1 MRAVIGS
8 DGDAL
13 CESCHRAAAEA
24 ERARGNAAGR
34 AHSMPRSRH
43 ASASASGGGGGGG
56 GLTMSVDAGS
66 CPRCGD
72 KVFEAEKMSSGG
84 RVYHMVSFLTIAC
97 RLAQQDLVQIRN

>member
-13 CESCHRAAAEA
+13 CESCHKAAAEA

-43 ASASASGGGGGGG
+43 ASASGGGGGGQ
-56 GLTMSVDAGS
+56 TMSVDAGS

-84 RVYHMVSFLTIAC
+84 RVYHKVGF
-97 RLAQQDLVQIRN
+97 